1 MPVTTRRLLR
11 PMSQDDFAKRSY
23 DLMGVLFGI
32 RNKMGRL
39 FDEKTYKRALAAHS
53 QGLLLEEPISI
64 TFRDFT
70 KTYYI
75 DALVD
80 DGAILEFKAVE
91 SLSTAHQ
98 AQLLQYLMLT
108 DLRHGLLVNVRSE
121 EVERRFVNSTMSHAD
136 RTDFTIDDSRY
147 DGSMAVAALVRTTLV
162 EVLRDWGTGLEIPL
176 YVEVMTH
183 FLGGEERVERDVP
196 VTLDGL
202 SLGHQRMRL
211 AADRI
216 AFKVTAF
223 EDQSSQARFETH
235 ATKLLSHVELD
246 AMLWVNI
253 ARHLVTFRTLRQE

>member
-1 MPVTTRRLLR
+1 
-11 PMSQDDFAKRSY
+11 
-23 DLMGVLFGI
+23 
-32 RNKMGRL
+32 
-39 FDEKTYKRALAAHS
+39 
-53 QGLLLEEPISI
+53 
-64 TFRDFT
+64 
-70 KTYYI
+70 
-75 DALVD
+75 
-80 DGAILEFKAVE
+80 
-91 SLSTAHQ
+91 
-98 AQLLQYLMLT
+98 
-108 DLRHGLLVNVRSE
+108 
-121 EVERRFVNSTMSHAD
+121 MSHAD

-147 DGSMAVAALVRTTLV
+147 DGSMAVAALVRSTLV

-183 FLGGEERVERDVP
+183 FLGGEERVERDVL

-211 AADRI
+211 AADRV

-223 EDQSSQARFETH
+223 EESVSQSRFATH